1 MSHWVSW
8 CINDANKSCY
18 FSCNIAILII
28 NDAGYCCIISRI
40 SKREGIDLFQKADL
54 YKKVHHYR
62 I

>member
-1 MSHWVSW
+1 MMP
-8 CINDANKSCY
+8 INLS
-18 FSCNIAILII
+18 NIAILII
-28 NDAGYCCIISRI
+28 NGAGYCCIISRI